1 VSTGN
6 RGREKRDIEGESERD
21 ERWLRRCSRE
31 GKTSELGLGGPQ
43 GYLYGGLASGLDE
56 LTLSADGKTSNLA
69 IAFVFLVSNLLT
81 IKEIHYSQFDHTT
94 L

>member
-6 RGREKRDIEGESERD
+6 RGREEREIEGESERD

-31 GKTSELGLGGPQ
+31 GETSELGLGGPQ
-43 GYLYGGLASGLDE
+43 GYGGLASGLDE